1 MKDMA
6 RAKTKAK
13 PVRRKKASART
24 KHIRVQPG
32 QTLNIHVLGA
42 RGKEISCWTA
52 QADAG
57 GTVVLQTPAEGLPVV
72 PAAEPAPAVTR
83 AGAVSAGAHSS
94 R

>member
-1 MKDMA
+1 MA
-6 RAKTKAK
+6 KAK
-13 PVRRKKASART
+13 AKSARTAKSSRRKKASPRA

-72 PAAEPAPAVTR
+72 PAPAESAPGGVAT
-83 AGAVSAGAHSS
+83 A
-94 R
+94 